1 MWDESKATTGA
12 QLDDDVDV
20 AGETQLEA
28 FEDTQDP
35 GNEADDGEDSE
46 EDSEAR
52 PRKAR
57 KLQKGETRDAIQAA
71 KKKLASSAGGCQ
83 TSMSVGNSCIFD
95 RSPSYHGRASQ
106 VTDLH

>member
-1 MWDESKATTGA
+1 LWDESKATTGA

-28 FEDTQDP
+28 FEDTQDAGDP

-83 TSMSVGNSCIFD
+83 TSTSVGNSRIFD
-95 RSPSYHGRASQ
+95 TQAK
-106 VTDLH
+106 VTAAVPVR